1 MPKKLNMINDHG
13 RQFWERMTRYWWR
26 LPLVVLLLLFIDT
39 MLLSASE
46 DHIWPYYVGLVME
59 WITMLAV
66 VAVGVITVVI
76 IVRDFKM
83 KRYRHAVTCLL
94 ASLLGVVVLFAWS
107 FFYGMAAQSAPTYYA
122 ERHPIPSDLEY
133 STPGNIPWGESLP
146 NRDSTV
152 TEYDT
157 NSWLMLYGNLGLYD
171 WDFYYPALPDGF
183 LYLRLYEVTKNEPLS
198 YEQIKKRTKTYV
210 SNHTAF
216 GRIEHNQG
224 TGFTIY
230 EGDFEHYYAARVEV
244 WHRDAAT
251 HQERKLAE
259 KIYRVDG
266 WMR

>member
-1 MPKKLNMINDHG
+1 MTDT
-13 RQFWERMTRYWWR
+13 FWERMTRYWWR

-83 KRYRHAVTCLL
+83 KRYRHAVICLL
-94 ASLLGVVVLFAWS
+94 ASLLGVVMLFAYLL
-107 FFYGMAAQSAPTYYA
+107 FYGMAAQSALSYYA

-133 STPGNIPWGESLP
+133 SIPGNIPWGESLP
-146 NRDSTV
+146 NRDNTV
-152 TEYDT
+152 TECDT
-157 NSWLMLYGNLGLYD
+157 NSWLMLYGNTGLYY
-171 WDFYYPALPDGF
+171 WDFYYPALPDGI
-183 LYLRLYEVTKNEPLS
+183 LYLRLFEVTKNEPLS
-198 YEQIKKRTKTYV
+198 YEQIKTKTKTYV

-216 GRIEHNQG
+216 GHIKHNQEYL
-224 TGFTIY
+224 FTIY
-230 EGDFEHYYAARVEV
+230 EGDFERYYAARVEV
-244 WHRDAAT
+244 WHRDTVT
-251 HQERKLAE
+251 HQERKLVE